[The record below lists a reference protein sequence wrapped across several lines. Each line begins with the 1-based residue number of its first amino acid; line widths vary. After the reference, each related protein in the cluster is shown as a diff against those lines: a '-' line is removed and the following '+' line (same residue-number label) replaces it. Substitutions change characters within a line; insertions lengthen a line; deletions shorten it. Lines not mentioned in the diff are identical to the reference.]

1 MYVAKEGYQCKP
13 GIQCQ
18 LFKINVERHSGLSL
32 QRYFTLR
39 YLCYQSAEQVHLLDI
54 FNYNRWN

>member
-18 LFKINVERHSGLSL
+18 LFKINVGRHSGLSL
-32 QRYFTLR
+32 QRYFTLTEISV
-39 YLCYQSAEQVHLLDI
+39 LSVCGTSTFIGHIQL
-54 FNYNRWN
+54 

>member
-18 LFKINVERHSGLSL
+18 LFKINVGRHSGLSL
-32 QRYFTLR
+32 QRYFTLTEISVLSVCGTSTFIG
-39 YLCYQSAEQVHLLDI
+39 YIQL
-54 FNYNRWN
+54 